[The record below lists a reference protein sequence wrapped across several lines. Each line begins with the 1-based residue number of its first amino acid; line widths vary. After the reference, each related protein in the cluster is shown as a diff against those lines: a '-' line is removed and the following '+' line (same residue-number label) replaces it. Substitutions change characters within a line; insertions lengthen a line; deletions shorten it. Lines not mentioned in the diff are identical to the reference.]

1 MIKTCDIADI
11 SQKLVSTIHNTLLFY
26 PKPAQHISFISLKAL
41 STSEAKIK
49 VLLEDYETTTVLN
62 QQYIKIPYE
71 NIILKDVQFVQR
83 IIQKIMHQ
91 YHQQPLDDHLET
103 EVLVHFVKRFIRIN
117 YSTQTQAKAFT
128 YQFLSN
134 LAHWQFFSHDVYLF
148 KQMLFELDCDFWM
161 AFADMH
167 KICME
172 KKQSFTQ
179 MYVQLIKQSFAN
191 FSPEKQDLLVVQLQQ
206 AKPQHIPALLLHS
219 FVVQRRRAY
228 QTSCLILE
236 VLKKEEVQKDITR
249 SAFAQFCSIMQIK
262 LNSAQQ
268 SLYFQLFSTKQ
279 LMSQREFDNFFVS
292 YQLAKFCVLNE
303 EIVQEASSPHLK
315 KLMIQTGCVFENLK
329 EVIQQITCVIN
340 MHIQIDTSNELDRFA
355 IKIDTEYQLAKEQI
369 EIFDYQSAVTHLK
382 NIIVLIIDAMLLMK
396 PDCCVVAVSGA
407 VSALRLYF
415 QVQ

>member
-1 MIKTCDIADI
+1 
-11 SQKLVSTIHNTLLFY
+11 
-26 PKPAQHISFISLKAL
+26 
-41 STSEAKIK
+41 
-49 VLLEDYETTTVLN
+49 
-62 QQYIKIPYE
+62 
-71 NIILKDVQFVQR
+71 
-83 IIQKIMHQ
+83 
-91 YHQQPLDDHLET
+91 
-103 EVLVHFVKRFIRIN
+103 
-117 YSTQTQAKAFT
+117 
-128 YQFLSN
+128 
-134 LAHWQFFSHDVYLF
+134 
-148 KQMLFELDCDFWM
+148 
-161 AFADMH
+161 
-167 KICME
+167 
-172 KKQSFTQ
+172 

-236 VLKKEEVQKDITR
+236 VLKKEEVQKNITR

-382 NIIVLIIDAMLLMK
+382 NIIVLIIDAILLMK